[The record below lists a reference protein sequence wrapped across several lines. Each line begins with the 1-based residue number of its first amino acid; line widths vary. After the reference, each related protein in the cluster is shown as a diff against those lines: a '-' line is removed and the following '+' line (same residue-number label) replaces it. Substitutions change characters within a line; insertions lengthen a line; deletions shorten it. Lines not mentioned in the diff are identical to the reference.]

1 METKRQTEEVMTAL
15 QNMPSLGEEL
25 VPEVKAKER
34 ERGRT
39 KSLYYDIAR
48 RTIEAIKQPSENR
61 KGSEQ
66 LEHTKTKD
74 TYSQGQ
80 VKNESRKSSIKRS
93 YQPLNPRRKRL
104 WQSW

>member
-48 RTIEAIKQPSENR
+48 RTIKAIKEPSENR

-74 TYSQGQ
+74 TYCQGQ